1 MADMASD
8 MAEVTM
14 NLYKHM
20 FDIFFAGFREFGHI
34 AKALAKGTWNTGK
47 GIFKWS
53 RDKAAP
59 AIKQHLNK
67 DQKLIEFNSVQDAVI
82 DYEALRKTGKFKDKH
97 IELIGKCLIVNKKK
111 YNKIG
116 EAQLYKLRHEVT
128 QDKEGIKKK
137 VKHYEDAF
145 KQFNNLMEKSQTA
158 ADDFHD
164 HDNPKI
170 DNPENDD
177 PKIDNPEK
185 SKIKDDNLVRRK
197 FDSIYEAVKYKEELL
212 AKTHVNT
219 NELIFKP
226 DEVKIQGTTVI
237 FPKREV
243 KVAIKQKIEQKV
255 PEFDT
260 QDKWKNVE
268 RIAGSKNKKNS
279 EMDRVRRNEKR
290 IAGTGMSRNKNIKPS
305 IKKMPK
311 GKVK

>member
-8 MAEVTM
+8 IAEITM

-47 GIFKWS
+47 GIFRWS

-67 DQKLIEFNSVQDAVI
+67 DQKLIEFNSIQDAVI
-82 DYEALRKTGKFKDKH
+82 DYEALRKTEKFKDKH

-111 YNKIG
+111 YNKIE
-116 EAQLYKLRHEVT
+116 EAQLHKLRYEVT

-145 KQFNNLMEKSQTA
+145 KRFNNLMEKSQTT
-158 ADDFHD
+158 ADDLL
-164 HDNPKI
+164 
-170 DNPENDD
+170 ERDD
-177 PKIDNPEK
+177 PNHGDPTHDK
-185 SKIKDDNLVRRK
+185 SLKNSKVKDDNLVRRK
-197 FDSIYEAVKYKEELL
+197 FDSVYEAVKYKEELL

-226 DEVKIQGTTVI
+226 DEVKMQGTTVI

-255 PEFDT
+255 PEFDPK
-260 QDKWKNVE
+260 DKWKNVE